1 MPERPATVSPTRQ
14 RVEQLSRPALV
25 RLTGMP
31 KAAVP
36 IATVALLAFGVI
48 APPAVGLVALA
59 LVALFVAWLTFL
71 AWPAVGVGG
80 RLVRMAMIGLVVLL
94 GYTRL

>member
-1 MPERPATVSPTRQ
+1 
-14 RVEQLSRPALV
+14 
-25 RLTGMP
+25 MP

-36 IATVALLAFGVI
+36 IATVALLAVGVI
-48 APPAVGLVALA
+48 APPAVGLIALA

-71 AWPAVGVGG
+71 AWPAVGAGG
-80 RLVRMAMIGLVVLL
+80 RLVRVLMIALVLLL